1 MLLKLAGFT
10 FVFIITVSLVFSSL
24 YVNYQPVSAQIF
36 EFQEEDYFDVNEGD
50 GSQTLASTKDDDE
63 DDDDDED
70 EDEEDSPQ
78 QVSKKKKKKGEDN
91 ADSQNN
97 NEPTYDLTE
106 SDVQKYY
113 VQKY

>member
-1 MLLKLAGFT
+1 MILKLAGFT

-63 DDDDDED
+63 DDDED

-78 QVSKKKKKKGEDN
+78 QVSKKKKKGEDN

-97 NEPTYDLTE
+97 QLMT
-106 SDVQKYY
+106 
-113 VQKY
+113 